1 MPTAAASAEQVLHAT
16 GLRVDRLRR
25 TPTFVSLL
33 VTGPDTGF
41 ATTVELAHDA
51 RISPPTM
58 LDLGRV
64 VSVDELAADKILALI
79 RRCV

>member
-1 MPTAAASAEQVLHAT
+1 M
-16 GLRVDRLRR
+16 
-25 TPTFVSLL
+25 SLL